1 MLRNTRIVD
10 DKNIIAVLDYFA
22 RDNGWHDPA
31 EVAND
36 LGIDLA
42 SAIVAAT
49 ALKNRSLLEFVRHPT
64 NDAGGGMYRISPDGQ
79 AYLIHTK
86 ASTEPVV
93 ATERILTPERSPTH
107 VAVTAGDVIPP
118 PTEVASASVL
128 RTRIRVW
135 GQTHRAA
142 LNTLVILLPLFFT
155 FGAIVFPGLVRL
167 GFVVIGW
174 LIMILAG
181 YIAWDVVRWP
191 DAFTTPWKSLAVTI
205 IFCFLVWGTWRL
217 YAPQQSTTSHPS
229 TRVGA
234 PAPQATT
241 DFSGVPQTRTAD
253 AATLLRD
260 NLVQIVHDTG
270 VTHLRL
276 SDALSIQLGS
286 PLYATDWPKALAELQ
301 RQGLVKNVRPI
312 ANSFWTYQGLD
323 GRREAFSTD
332 YWFDASL
339 GSGQSPTPSPVLSA
353 SPQSRPLSSQ
363 ASPKRTTATSGPN
376 VGLTSR
382 SHASNAQ
389 PRLRTAPP
397 VPVSIETAPAT
408 VAPTVVASATWIPK
422 NASEVAVSTGGCEIS
437 TPTLGYVPLS
447 QLKQQVS
454 LDVATAALRKMLLE
468 QVGETKTNHIDSLAL
483 VFQSQGQSLGPK
495 NAADWVAAMADLE
508 RTGFVKNVTAWR
520 TVMIYANVGLWE
532 RCYTDYS
539 FDVIQH

>member
-1 MLRNTRIVD
+1 MD

-31 EVAND
+31 EVANA

-42 SAIVAAT
+42 SAIVVVVS
-49 ALKNRSLLEFVRHPT
+49 LKNRSLLEFVRHPT
-64 NDAGGGMYRISPDGQ
+64 NEAAGGMYRILPEGQ
-79 AYLIHTK
+79 AYLIRKK

-93 ATERILTPERSPTH
+93 ASDKTLTPERSLTH
-107 VAVTAGDVIPP
+107 VAVTADDTIPP
-118 PTEVASASVL
+118 PIDVATASVL

-155 FGAIVFPGLVRL
+155 FGAIIFPGLVRL

-181 YIAWDVVRWP
+181 YLAWDVVRWP
-191 DAFTTPWKSLAVTI
+191 DGFTTHWKSLAAIT

-217 YAPQQSTTSHPS
+217 YAPQLSTTPQAS
-229 TRVGA
+229 TGIAV
-234 PAPQATT
+234 PTPEATT
-241 DFSGVPQTRTAD
+241 DFSGLPQTRTAD
-253 AATLLRD
+253 AAVLLRD

-270 VTHLRL
+270 VRHLRL

-286 PLYATDWPKALAELQ
+286 PLYATDWPKALIELQ
-301 RQGLVKNVRPI
+301 RQGEVKNVRPI
-312 ANSFWTYQGLD
+312 PNSFWTYHGLD

-332 YWFDASL
+332 YWFDVSL
-339 GSGQSPTPSPVLSA
+339 TAEGPSPTARPVVSA
-353 SPQSRPLSSQ
+353 SPLQPRSLSPS
-363 ASPKRTTATSGPN
+363 ASPNQTIATPGPRI
-376 VGLTSR
+376 GLRPRSST
-382 SHASNAQ
+382 SHAQSIIHKQ
-389 PRLRTAPP
+389 SPL
-397 VPVSIETAPAT
+397 PVSIETAPAT
-408 VAPTVVASATWIPK
+408 VSPTVVASATWIPT
-422 NASEVAVSTGGCEIS
+422 NASAVAVSTGGCEIS

-483 VFQSQGQSLGPK
+483 VFQSQGQSLGPR

-539 FDVIQH
+539 FDVVQH